1 MFELPKL
8 DYDYNALEPHIDAE
22 TMEIHHTKHHQAYI
36 NKLNAALEGTEFAEK
51 PVEELLSDL
60 SKVPEDKRTA
70 VRNHGGGHYNH
81 SLFWK
86 MMKPNGGGEP
96 QGELAEAIKAKFGG
110 FAQFQ
115 EQFSAKAMGQFGSG
129 WGWLVSNNGEL
140 EVLSTAN
147 QDTPIS
153 NGKSVLLGVDVW
165 EHGYYKRYGP
175 ARAEYIKAWW
185 NVVHW
190 DFVAKSYT
198 SAIK

>member
-8 DYDYNALEPHIDAE
+8 PYDYNALEPHIDAQ

-36 NKLNAALEGTEFAEK
+36 NNVNKALEGTEFADK

-60 SKVPEDKRTA
+60 SKIPQDKRNA

-86 MMKPNGGGEP
+86 MMKPGGGGEP
-96 QGELAEAIKAKFGG
+96 SGELAEAIQTKFGG

-129 WGWLVSNNGEL
+129 WGWLVSSNGQL
-140 EVLSTAN
+140 DVLSTAN
-147 QDTPIS
+147 QDTPLS
-153 NGKSVLLGVDVW
+153 EGKSPLLGIDMW
-165 EHGYYKRYGP
+165 EHAMYLRYQNRK
-175 ARAEYIKAWW
+175 ADYIKAWW
-185 NVVHW
+185 NVVNW
-190 DFVAKSYT
+190 DYVLELFAK
-198 SAIK
+198 AKG